1 MKESEK
7 EREIQRARESTRERE
22 SYRCL
27 LMYFCF
33 PAAFF
38 FARESE
44 RECAREKAT
53 FFFFIFHFYYSFF
66 FCEIQKARERARERA
81 PAFLVAVSERP
92 GGKKSAR
99 GETSGSIPPE
109 DCNKEGPGEGGK
121 ARGEARTWLIMG
133 EAHRLGT
140 PRGFV

>member
-1 MKESEK
+1 VKESEK

-27 LMYFCF
+27 LMYFF
-33 PAAFF
+33 FLPLF

-53 FFFFIFHFYYSFF
+53 VFLIHFL
-66 FCEIQKARERARERA
+66 
-81 PAFLVAVSERP
+81 FLLQFSWRDTESERE
-92 GGKKSAR
+92 SAR